1 MAILT
6 RIAVGAA
13 ALTVLFAVPAGAA
26 VTASEVTSPAGATS
40 YDVDL
45 DHPGTIRV
53 TGTATASDPASD
65 KVDIRCTTASDSV
78 LVMTGVDLTSTGTFD
93 LDLPLFRLDHYSCR
107 LRAVPAGETPASLA
121 AFSGPVVHVS
131 GHSSNPPDD
140 PSHLTDFMQDV
151 SGPQGYWSGE
161 STSACFVGDTHA
173 FDPAT
178 LADGQLF
185 GCSAIANGD
194 PTGSRASLQ
203 VDGKNAFLPA
213 EASIFPASG
222 LEPLRDFTR
231 RFDPATGDATLS
243 QTEPVVRCADGS
255 SAYPPTCP
263 AWTDAGVTDRA
274 ETVGDHGGRLV
285 RHTDTWTNS
294 GSTVRHLDVFYEVA
308 AGTGSPP
315 SWKFPGQG
323 AYASYDAG
331 GAVSPPPAGV
341 GTAFV
346 AADPGQVDYAHP
358 RGSLTWSVAPA
369 EVSFAAP
376 DMLYLHYRLTVPA
389 GGSTAVTLAYA
400 TDGTQAGVDALSQAA
415 RAALTPAPPASDP
428 TPAPAPAPGPAPA
441 ATPPPPTRKPPV
453 SNAFTP
459 RLTKPHRGA
468 KTVKV
473 TVTLPGAGTVDAA
486 LSATGTAAAR
496 TTHLAKLRKAA
507 ARPGRITLTLK
518 LTRQALKLIRSRH
531 SVRARIAVTF
541 TPSGGAA
548 ATKSLAVT
556 LRR

>member
-1 MAILT
+1 MSILT
-6 RIAVGAA
+6 RIAVSAA
-13 ALTVLFAVPAGAA
+13 ALTVLFAVPASAA
-26 VTASEVTSPAGATS
+26 VSASQVTSPAGDTS
-40 YDVDL
+40 YDLDL

-53 TGTATASDPASD
+53 AGTATASDPASD

-78 LVMTGVDLTSTGTFD
+78 LVMTGVDLTSTGAFD
-93 LDLPLFRLDHYSCR
+93 VDLPLFRLDHYSCR

-161 STSACFVGDTHA
+161 STSACFVGDTRA

-194 PTGSRASLQ
+194 PTGSRASVQ
-203 VDGKNAFLPA
+203 VDGKDAFLPA

-222 LEPLRDFTR
+222 SEPLRDFTR
-231 RFDPATGDATLS
+231 HFDPASGDATLS
-243 QTEPVVRCADGS
+243 QIEPVVRCADGS
-255 SAYPPTCP
+255 SAYPATCP
-263 AWTDAGVTDRA
+263 AWTDAGLTDRA
-274 ETVGDHGGRLV
+274 ETIGDHGGRLV

-294 GSTVRHLDVFYEVA
+294 GSTVHHLDVFYQVA
-308 AGTGSPP
+308 TGTGSPP
-315 SWKFPGQG
+315 SWRFPGQA
-323 AYASYDAG
+323 AYASHDTG

-341 GTAFV
+341 GSALV
-346 AADPGQVDYAHP
+346 AADPDQVDYAHP

-369 EVSFAAP
+369 EITFAAP
-376 DMLYLHYRLTVPA
+376 DMLYLHYRLTVAA

-415 RAALTPAPPASDP
+415 RAALAPAPPASDP
-428 TPAPAPAPGPAPA
+428 APAPAPTAPA
-441 ATPPPPTRKPPV
+441 ATTTPPPTGKPPV

-459 RLTKPHRGA
+459 RLTKPRRGA

-473 TVTLPGAGTVDAA
+473 TVTLPGAGTVDAS
-486 LSATGTAAAR
+486 LSATGTGAAR
-496 TTHLAKLRKAA
+496 ATHLAKLRKAA
-507 ARPGRITLTLK
+507 AHPGRITLTLK

-531 SVRARIAVTF
+531 AVKARIAVTF
-541 TPSGGAA
+541 TPRGGAA